1 MHGKQLV
8 KSNVFF
14 EKEEEIISLDK
25 KKRKKSI
32 ILLQKELEKLKNY
45 IIMLIFKIWYINL
58 KGPVKMWIL
67 LI

>member
-14 EKEEEIISLDK
+14 EKEEESISLDK

-32 ILLQKELEKLKNY
+32 IVLQKELEKLKNY
-45 IIMLIFKIWYINL
+45 IIMLIFKIGYINL
-58 KGPVKMWIL
+58 KGPVKM
-67 LI
+67 

>member
-14 EKEEEIISLDK
+14 EKEEESVSLDK

-32 ILLQKELEKLKNY
+32 IVLQKELEKLKNY
-45 IIMLIFKIWYINL
+45 IIMLIFKIGYINL
-58 KGPVKMWIL
+58 KGPVKM
-67 LI
+67 

>member
-14 EKEEEIISLDK
+14 EKEEESVSLDK

-32 ILLQKELEKLKNY
+32 IVLQKELEKLKNY
-45 IIMLIFKIWYINL
+45 IIILIFKIGYINL
-58 KGPVKMWIL
+58 KGPVKM
-67 LI
+67 

>member
-14 EKEEEIISLDK
+14 EKEEESISLDK
-25 KKRKKSI
+25 KKIKKSI

-58 KGPVKMWIL
+58 KGLVKM
-67 LI
+67 

>member
-1 MHGKQLV
+1 MHGEQLV

-14 EKEEEIISLDK
+14 EKEEESISLDK

-58 KGPVKMWIL
+58 KGPVKM
-67 LI
+67 

>member
-8 KSNVFF
+8 KSYVFF
-14 EKEEEIISLDK
+14 EKEEESISLDK

-45 IIMLIFKIWYINL
+45 IIMLIFKNWYISL
-58 KGPVKMWIL
+58 KGPVKM
-67 LI
+67 

>member
-14 EKEEEIISLDK
+14 EKEEESISLGK

-32 ILLQKELEKLKNY
+32 ILLQKELEKLKKY

-58 KGPVKMWIL
+58 KGPVKM
-67 LI
+67 

>member
-14 EKEEEIISLDK
+14 EKEEESISLDK

-32 ILLQKELEKLKNY
+32 ILLQKELEKLKKY

-58 KGPVKMWIL
+58 KGPVKM
-67 LI
+67 

>member
-8 KSNVFF
+8 KSYVFF
-14 EKEEEIISLDK
+14 EKEEESISLDK

-32 ILLQKELEKLKNY
+32 ILLQKELEKLKKY

-58 KGPVKMWIL
+58 KGPVKM
-67 LI
+67 

>member
-14 EKEEEIISLDK
+14 DKEEESISLGK

-58 KGPVKMWIL
+58 KGPVKM
-67 LI
+67 

>member
-14 EKEEEIISLDK
+14 EKEEESISLDK

-58 KGPVKMWIL
+58 KGPVKM
-67 LI
+67 

>member
-14 EKEEEIISLDK
+14 EKEEESISLGK

-45 IIMLIFKIWYINL
+45 IIILIFKIGYINL
-58 KGPVKMWIL
+58 KGPVKM
-67 LI
+67 

>member
-14 EKEEEIISLDK
+14 EKEEESISLGK

-58 KGPVKMWIL
+58 KGPVKM
-67 LI
+67 

>member
-14 EKEEEIISLDK
+14 EKEEESISLGK
-25 KKRKKSI
+25 KKRKKSV
-32 ILLQKELEKLKNY
+32 ILLQKELEKLKTY

-58 KGPVKMWIL
+58 KGPVKM
-67 LI
+67 

>member
-1 MHGKQLV
+1 MHGKKLV

-14 EKEEEIISLDK
+14 EKEEESVSLDK

-32 ILLQKELEKLKNY
+32 IVLQKELEKLKNY

-58 KGPVKMWIL
+58 KGPVKM
-67 LI
+67 

>member
-14 EKEEEIISLDK
+14 EKEEESISLGK
-25 KKRKKSI
+25 KKRKKSV

-58 KGPVKMWIL
+58 KGPVKM
-67 LI
+67 

>member
-1 MHGKQLV
+1 MHGEQKV
-8 KSNVFF
+8 KSNVYF
-14 EKEEEIISLDK
+14 EKEEESISLDK

-58 KGPVKMWIL
+58 KGPVKM
-67 LI
+67 